1 MIIKRCVRAL
11 FILLL
16 ITAPIFGQSAAER
29 LTAEIA
35 RFEEITGG
43 VVGVGALHLGT
54 GDRFTYNE
62 DVRFPMASTY
72 KVPVAVKLLSMI
84 ENGEITLTDMITVE
98 ESDLHPG
105 SGTIAWLLDD
115 PGVVLS
121 LHNLMEMMLIISDN
135 SATDICI
142 EKAGGPEAVTA
153 KMRDIGIEGIDISR
167 PTYVL
172 IGDYL
177 GLNSVSLD
185 EPFNEEA
192 WIKELKTKTE
202 EDREQASEAFDNDP
216 RDTATPKAMAEL
228 LRMIWAG
235 EVLNETNTGLL
246 LDIMKRCETGDA
258 RLKGMLPDGIVVRHK
273 TGTIGGSTNDVGI
286 IELPGGAGAVVTVV
300 FVKEATADSEEREEA
315 IAQIARSVYD
325 YYLYKQ

>member
-1 MIIKRCVRAL
+1 MTIKRCIHAL

-16 ITAPIFGQSAAER
+16 FSAPVFGQTATDR
-29 LTAEIA
+29 LTTEIA
-35 RFEEITGG
+35 RFEEVSGG

-54 GDRFTYNE
+54 GDWFTYNG

-72 KVPVAVKLLSMI
+72 KVPVAVKLLSMV
-84 ENGEITLTDMITVE
+84 EKGEIALTDMITVE

-142 EKAGGPEAVTA
+142 NKAGGPEAVTA
-153 KMRDIGIEGIDISR
+153 KMRDIGIDGIDISR

-177 GLNSVSLD
+177 GLSSVSLD
-185 EPFNEEA
+185 EPFNEDE
-192 WIKELKTKTE
+192 WIEELKTKME
-202 EDREQASEAFDNDP
+202 EDREQAADAFDKDP
-216 RDTATPKAMAEL
+216 QDTATPKAMAEL
-228 LRMIWAG
+228 LRMIWDG

-258 RLKGMLPDGIVVRHK
+258 RLKGMLPEGTVVRHK
-273 TGTIGGSTNDVGI
+273 TGTISGSTNDVGI
-286 IELPGGAGAVVTVV
+286 IELPGDAGAIVTVV
-300 FVKEATADSEEREEA
+300 FVKEATAESEEREEA

-325 YYLYKQ
+325 YYLYK